1 MNAFKSRS
9 YDAFKRGSF
18 GRAVGAAD
26 PLAGLALRLQSC
38 TDEVVSTEGGYR
50 VAGGPPFGG
59 QYRQVGTNVWV
70 NALSGYYFDT
80 DGTDWFIRDD
90 GGNVLGTSTVP
101 NQGNPADASPFTNFT
116 SATAETFDTY
126 GILGLYQDTACT
138 TPVTTAGQL
147 VAAWKDE
154 LSDSG
159 LVAIQSNSAK
169 RPEMQYVN
177 GRPVVVFDGVDD
189 YLEVTATWSL
199 ASVLMTT
206 RFSSTRFPGGGFP
219 FYKSFSVADNGADN
233 GTWWCE
239 TGGSDTGFGSNG
251 IWRTLRV
258 ENFPTTVPAFNNLHT
273 IKSTPSEYEVW
284 QLGASEG
291 TYAADFNNGANLYI
305 GCNAGLNPV
314 FCLKGWISSIF
325 LGDESFDR
333 ATLEALA
340 LDLQPYT
347 A

>member
-38 TDEVVSTEGGYR
+38 TDEIVGTENGFYIFGD
-50 VAGGPPFGG
+50 PPLGG
-59 QYRQVGTNVWV
+59 QYRQIGSNVWV
-70 NALSGYYFDT
+70 NGLSGYYFDM
-80 DGTDWFIRDD
+80 DGTDWFMRDD
-90 GGNVLGTSTVP
+90 GSNIIATGSVQNQST
-101 NQGNPADASPFTNFT
+101 PADASPFSNGL
-116 SATAETFDTY
+116 SPTAETFDTY

-138 TPVTTAGQL
+138 TPVTAAGQL
-147 VAAWKDE
+147 VAGWKDE
-154 LSDSG
+154 LSNSG
-159 LVAIQSNSAK
+159 LVAIQSNSVK

-189 YLEVTATWSL
+189 YLEITTTWSL
-199 ASVLMTT
+199 ASVLMTA
-206 RFSSTRFPGGGFP
+206 RFSSMRFPGGGFP

-239 TGGSDTGFGSNG
+239 TGGSPTGFGSNG

-258 ENFPTTVPAFNNLHT
+258 ENFPTSVESFNNLHT
-273 IKSTPSEYEVW
+273 ILSTPSLYQVW
-284 QLGASEG
+284 QKETSEG

-314 FCLKGWISSIF
+314 FCMKGWISSIF

-333 ATLEALA
+333 LTLEALA

-347 A
+347 V